1 MGGLPVQLYVG
12 FVSFDF
18 NMIEGFLSGF
28 LPTSPTPSSK
38 PAHASNCIHLGWIDW
53 KVFLENE
60 ITEKNKKKNKSQVI
74 DTVLEPSLMC
84 FKALVF

>member
-38 PAHASNCIHLGWIDW
+38 PAHANNYYIQLGWIDC

-60 ITEKNKKKNKSQVI
+60 IAEKKNKSQVI